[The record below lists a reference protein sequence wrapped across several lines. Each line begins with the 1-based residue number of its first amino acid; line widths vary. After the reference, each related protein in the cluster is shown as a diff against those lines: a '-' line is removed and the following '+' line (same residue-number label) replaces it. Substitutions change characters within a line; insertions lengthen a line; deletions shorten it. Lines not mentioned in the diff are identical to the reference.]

1 MNPELLAVKL
11 AEIPDGPEAEEL
23 RRQLMKEKTEEE
35 DRLRREENA
44 RILANYNRRVAAV
57 LETAYAM
64 HRRGKYFQYE
74 SVALT
79 YAKTRRGAPGCRRAT
94 DEVSPE
100 DATVNTPKYIVCSSF
115 IYNAYFDAIGWRFCG
130 QPDNCTCIHH
140 YVPNDD
146 TVVYRWNDNEGVSV
160 PEAIAHIKALL
171 RPGDIFTSGKET
183 EHTVLYL
190 GDYYGDGKQ
199 YVMHAWGGKYNMKKR
214 KENFEKNGTL
224 RIQDIDQLCFTE
236 GNKAWYKE
244 NKVARWSMYDHM
256 RKAVI
261 LRPLRVYTEDTY
273 PLTPNA
279 VARLE
284 RPGLN
289 IDRTANI
296 PPYTTIA
303 VGDKITYT
311 IVVENHSSTNYSGIS
326 ITENIPVYT
335 KLTEATG
342 ATQDGN
348 TLSWVV
354 DVPAGGQAQVSF
366 TIETTV
372 EGTVISEGGQVAGIR
387 SNRIETMVG
396 KVLSQQQKETLLGL
410 TAENTGST
418 KAGLRFCSEIYEK
431 YLGITLQLPETE
443 AYIRQLLDPVIIPDL
458 EQMSV
463 RFKKELPTY
472 TDSIRIPHYWGGRQ
486 LLISAYERI
495 LEFKQEYLLA
505 GDILIYAANTL
516 EENADIRVYLY
527 LGDGKYLCS
536 SSSGITACGEEIL
549 WYAFAED
556 FFVALRPSR
565 VL

>member
-1 MNPELLAVKL
+1 MNPNEYADLLAS
-11 AEIPDGPEAEEL
+11 ITDGPEAEEL
-23 RRQLMKEKTEEE
+23 RRQLMKEKTEDE

-44 RILANYNRRVAAV
+44 RILGDYNRRVDAV

-64 HRRGKYFQYE
+64 HRRGKYFQYD

-79 YAKTRRGAPGCRRAT
+79 YAPTRRGAPGCRRAT

-100 DATVNTPKYIVCSSF
+100 DATVNSPKYIVCSSF
-115 IYNAYFDAIGWRFCG
+115 VYNAYFDAIGWRFCG

-146 TVVYRWNDNEGVSV
+146 TVVYRWNDNEGISV
-160 PEAIAHIKALL
+160 PEAISYIKQLL

-224 RIQDIDQLCFTE
+224 RIQNIDELCFTE
-236 GNKAWYKE
+236 GNKQWYKE
-244 NKVARWSMYDHM
+244 NKVARWSMYDNM

-261 LRPLRVYTEDTY
+261 LRPLRVYKEDTY
-273 PLTPNA
+273 PLSSNA

-311 IVVENHSSTNYSGIS
+311 IVVENHSNSDYSSIS

-335 KLTEATG
+335 NLVEATG
-342 ATQDGN
+342 ATQNGS

-354 DVPAGGQAQVSF
+354 DVPAGGQAQVSW
-366 TIETTV
+366 TVETTV

-396 KVLSQQQKETLLGL
+396 KVLSTQQKETLLSL
-410 TAENTGST
+410 TAENIGST
-418 KAGLRFCSEIYEK
+418 KTGLDFCKDIYKK
-431 YLGITLQLPETE
+431 YLGITLQLPDTAEF
-443 AYIRQLLDPVIIPDL
+443 IRQLLDSVIVPDL
-458 EQMSV
+458 ERMSV

-472 TDSIRIPHYWGGRQ
+472 ADRIRIPHYWGGRQ

-495 LEFKQEYLLA
+495 LEFKQEYLMP
-505 GDILIYAANTL
+505 GDILIYAQNAL
-516 EENADIRVYLY
+516 EEKADIRVYMY
-527 LGDGKYLCS
+527 LGDGKYLCTS
-536 SSSGITACGEEIL
+536 KEGITECGEEIL

>member
-1 MNPELLAVKL
+1 MSPDQYAELLA
-11 AEIPDGPEAEEL
+11 AIPDGPEAEEL
-23 RRQLMKEKTEEE
+23 RRQLMKEQTEEE

-44 RILANYNRRVAAV
+44 RILAEYNRRVAAV

-64 HRRGKYFQYE
+64 HRRGKYFQYD

-79 YAKTRRGAPGCRRAT
+79 YAKTRRGEPGCRRAT

-100 DATVNTPKYIVCSSF
+100 DATANTPKYIVCSSF

-130 QPDNCTCIHH
+130 QPDNCTCMHH

-146 TVVYRWNDNEGVSV
+146 SVVYRWNDNEGISV
-160 PEAIAHIKALL
+160 PEAISHIKQLL

-214 KENFEKNGTL
+214 KENFEKKGTL
-224 RIQDIDQLCFTE
+224 RIQDIDELCFTD
-236 GNKAWYKE
+236 GNKQWYKE
-244 NKVARWSMYDHM
+244 NKIARWSMYDNM
-256 RKAVI
+256 RRAVI
-261 LRPLRVYTEDTY
+261 LRPLRVYKEDTY
-273 PLTPNA
+273 PLTSNA

-296 PPYTTIA
+296 PPYATIA

-311 IVVENHSSTNYSGIS
+311 IVVENHSSTDYSGIS
-326 ITENIPVYT
+326 ITEKLPAYT
-335 KLTEATG
+335 TLVDANG
-342 ATQDGN
+342 AKYDGN

-354 DVPAGGQAQVSF
+354 DIPAGGQARVSW
-366 TIETTV
+366 TIEPTA

-396 KVLSQQQKETLLGL
+396 KVLSAKQQEALLAL
-410 TAENTGST
+410 TAENTRSGST
-418 KAGLRFCSEIYEK
+418 GLNFCKEIYEK
-431 YLGITLQLPETE
+431 HLGITLQLPETTE
-443 AYIRQLLDPVIIPDL
+443 YIRQLLDQVVVPNI

-463 RFKKELPTY
+463 RFKGELPAYADT
-472 TDSIRIPHYWGGRQ
+472 IRIPHYWGGRQ

-495 LEFKQEYLLA
+495 LEFKQEYLLP

-536 SSSGITACGEEIL
+536 SDSGITECGEEIL

-565 VL
+565 IF